1 MKVKGV
7 RKLHTITGHRDSVY
21 TVQQGKNAHDVFSA
35 GGDGMVVHWDMRAPE
50 TGGLVAKLPNSVFA
64 VHYLPNEDKILAAQN
79 FEGIHLLDYVNKKEE
94 KSLQLTR
101 SYIFDVQSL
110 GNRAYVAGGDGVVYV
125 VDMEEWIILDRLEY
139 SRKSARALAIHKERN
154 ELAVGYSDNFIR
166 VFDLFDHRMKQE
178 WEAHGNS
185 VFTLRFGP
193 EGDFLLSGSRDA
205 HLKAWDVAGGYV
217 PVHDVA
223 AHMYTINHI
232 AFSPNGK
239 HFVTCSMDKSIK
251 VWDNAGFTLLKVI
264 DKARHAGHGTSVNKL
279 VWTSFNNQ
287 LVSASDDRTLSVWE
301 IIF

>member
-64 VHYLPNEDKILAAQN
+64 VHYLPNEDKILASQN

-125 VDMEEWIILDRLEY
+125 VDMEEWIILDRLE
-139 SRKSARALAIHKERN
+139 
-154 ELAVGYSDNFIR
+154 
-166 VFDLFDHRMKQE
+166 
-178 WEAHGNS
+178 
-185 VFTLRFGP
+185 
-193 EGDFLLSGSRDA
+193 
-205 HLKAWDVAGGYV
+205 
-217 PVHDVA
+217 
-223 AHMYTINHI
+223 
-232 AFSPNGK
+232 
-239 HFVTCSMDKSIK
+239 
-251 VWDNAGFTLLKVI
+251 
-264 DKARHAGHGTSVNKL
+264 
-279 VWTSFNNQ
+279 
-287 LVSASDDRTLSVWE
+287 
-301 IIF
+301 